1 MIDRLTAFALQQ
13 RTGRVLL
20 KRDVK

>member
-13 RTGRVLL
+13 RTGGVLL
-20 KRDVK
+20 QRDAK

>member
-13 RTGRVLL
+13 RTGGVLL
-20 KRDVK
+20 KRDAK